1 MVVLVAAIVLV
12 LRAVVVVVV
21 DLDFVLGVDD
31 DDDVGS
37 YSRRSYPVDVAF
49 DADVMLGL

>member
-12 LRAVVVVVV
+12 LRAVVVV